1 MNKNRR
7 APMGMGR
14 GRGNNEKAKDL
25 GGTLKKL
32 LAYLKPYHFKIC
44 FVMVFAVCSTIFN
57 IIGPEGS
64 CKSNMINYQKVSW
77 LK

>member
-14 GRGNNEKAKDL
+14 SRGNNEKAKDL

-44 FVMVFAVCSTIFN
+44 FVMVFAICSTIFN
-57 IIGPEGS
+57 IL
-64 CKSNMINYQKVSW
+64 KFLRKQQINYQKVSW
-77 LK
+77 RR